1 MLKIYNTLTN
11 QKEVFKPIDPSM
23 VGIYV
28 CGMTVYDFCHMG
40 HARVLVMFDVITR
53 HLRRNF
59 KDVKYIRNITDIDDK
74 IISRAIENN
83 EDIFTLTKRFI
94 DAMHEDE
101 IALGVISPDI
111 EPKATDSIE
120 QMINMIESLIK
131 NGLAYQGKNGDVFYS
146 VRKFKNYGKLSGK
159 NLDDLE
165 SGARV
170 NIESNKEDPLDFVL
184 WKMAKPNE
192 PKWPS
197 PWGDGRPGWHIEC
210 SAMSTHFIDDHFD
223 IHGGGMDLTFPHHEN
238 EIAQSEGATG
248 CKFVNTWMHVGFVN
262 INDEKMSKSL
272 NNFFTIRDI
281 LEKYDGETLRYFL
294 ISSHYRSPLNFSSTN
309 IDSAKS
315 ALKRLYTATRGLSDN
330 VDIDYVSNNNLDY
343 EDRFNSALNDDFNTP
358 IAISIL
364 FEIAKQINVERLN
377 DLKKANSLSQLLKK
391 LANFLGIL
399 EYDADEY
406 LKQGSELSE
415 NEILDKISKRE
426 QARLSKDFAM
436 SDQVRD
442 ELLEFGI
449 ILEDTEDGTTWRRR

>member
-11 QKEVFKPIDPSM
+11 QKEVFKPIDPSK

-53 HLRRNF
+53 HLKRNF

-170 NIESNKEDPLDFVL
+170 DIESNKEDPLDFVL
-184 WKMAKPNE
+184 WKMAKSNE

-294 ISSHYRSPLNFSSTN
+294 ISSHYRSPLNFSNTN

-377 DLKKANSLSQLLKK
+377 DLKKAKALSQLLKK

-426 QARLSKDFAM
+426 QARLSKDFAI

>member
-11 QKEVFKPIDPSM
+11 QKEVFKPIDPSK

-74 IISRAIENN
+74 IIGRAIENN
-83 EDIFTLTKRFI
+83 EDIFSLTKRFI

-120 QMINMIESLIK
+120 QMINMIELLIK
-131 NGLAYQGKNGDVFYS
+131 NRLAYQGKNGDVFYS

-170 NIESNKEDPLDFVL
+170 DIESNKEDPLDFVL

-294 ISSHYRSPLNFSSTN
+294 ISSHYRSPLNFSNTN

-330 VDIDYVSNNNLDY
+330 VSINYVSNNNLDY

-377 DLKKANSLSQLLKK
+377 DLKKANALSQLLKK

-449 ILEDTEDGTTWRRR
+449 ILEDTADGTTWRRR

>member
-11 QKEVFKPIDPSM
+11 QKEVFKPIDPSK

-83 EDIFTLTKRFI
+83 EDIFSLTKRFI

-120 QMINMIESLIK
+120 QMINMIELLIK
-131 NGLAYQGKNGDVFYS
+131 NRLAYQGKNGDVFYS

-170 NIESNKEDPLDFVL
+170 DIESNKEDPLDFVL

-294 ISSHYRSPLNFSSTN
+294 ISSHYRSPLNFSNTN

-377 DLKKANSLSQLLKK
+377 DLKKANALSQLLKK

-449 ILEDTEDGTTWRRR
+449 ILEDTADGTTWRRR

>member
-1 MLKIYNTLTN
+1 
-11 QKEVFKPIDPSM
+11 
-23 VGIYV
+23 
-28 CGMTVYDFCHMG
+28 
-40 HARVLVMFDVITR
+40 
-53 HLRRNF
+53 
-59 KDVKYIRNITDIDDK
+59 
-74 IISRAIENN
+74 
-83 EDIFTLTKRFI
+83 
-94 DAMHEDE
+94 
-101 IALGVISPDI
+101 
-111 EPKATDSIE
+111 
-120 QMINMIESLIK
+120 
-131 NGLAYQGKNGDVFYS
+131 
-146 VRKFKNYGKLSGK
+146 
-159 NLDDLE
+159 
-165 SGARV
+165 
-170 NIESNKEDPLDFVL
+170 
-184 WKMAKPNE
+184 
-192 PKWPS
+192 
-197 PWGDGRPGWHIEC
+197 
-210 SAMSTHFIDDHFD
+210 
-223 IHGGGMDLTFPHHEN
+223 MDLTFPHHEN

-330 VDIDYVSNNNLDY
+330 VSINYVSNNNLDY

-377 DLKKANSLSQLLKK
+377 DLKKANALSQLLKK

-449 ILEDTEDGTTWRRR
+449 ILEDTADGTTWRRR

>member
-11 QKEVFKPIDPSM
+11 QKEVFKPIDPSK

-74 IISRAIENN
+74 IITRAIENN

-120 QMINMIESLIK
+120 QMINMIELLIK
-131 NGLAYQGKNGDVFYS
+131 NRLAYQGKNGDVFYS

-170 NIESNKEDPLDFVL
+170 DIESNKEDPLDFVL

-330 VDIDYVSNNNLDY
+330 VSINYVSNNNLDY

-377 DLKKANSLSQLLKK
+377 DLKKANALSQLLKK

-449 ILEDTEDGTTWRRR
+449 ILEDTVDGTTWRRR

>member
-11 QKEVFKPIDPSM
+11 QKEVFKPIDPSK

-83 EDIFTLTKRFI
+83 EDIFSLTKRFI

-120 QMINMIESLIK
+120 QMINMIELLIK
-131 NGLAYQGKNGDVFYS
+131 NKLAYQGKNGDVFYS

-170 NIESNKEDPLDFVL
+170 DIESNKEDPLDFVL

-330 VDIDYVSNNNLDY
+330 VSINYVSNNNLDY

-377 DLKKANSLSQLLKK
+377 DLKKANALSQLLKK

-449 ILEDTEDGTTWRRR
+449 ILEDTVNGTTWRRR

>member
-11 QKEVFKPIDPSM
+11 QKEVFKPIDPSK

-120 QMINMIESLIK
+120 QMINMIELLIK
-131 NGLAYQGKNGDVFYS
+131 NRLAYQGKNGDVFYS

-170 NIESNKEDPLDFVL
+170 DIESNKEDPLDFVL

-377 DLKKANSLSQLLKK
+377 DLKKANALSQLLKK

-449 ILEDTEDGTTWRRR
+449 ILEDTADGTTWRRR

>member
-170 NIESNKEDPLDFVL
+170 DIESNKEDPLDFVL
-184 WKMAKPNE
+184 WKMAKSNE

-377 DLKKANSLSQLLKK
+377 DLKKANALSQLLKK

>member
-83 EDIFTLTKRFI
+83 EDIFSLTKRFI

-120 QMINMIESLIK
+120 QMINMIELLIK
-131 NGLAYQGKNGDVFYS
+131 NRLAYQGKNGDVFYS

-170 NIESNKEDPLDFVL
+170 DIESNKDDPLDFVL
-184 WKMAKPNE
+184 WKMAKSNE

-294 ISSHYRSPLNFSSTN
+294 ISSHYRSPLNFSNTN

-377 DLKKANSLSQLLKK
+377 DLKKANALSQLLKK

>member
-11 QKEVFKPIDPSM
+11 QKEEFSPIDPNK

-59 KDVKYIRNITDIDDK
+59 KEVKYIRNITDIDDK
-74 IISRAIENN
+74 IIRRAFENN
-83 EDIFTLTKRFI
+83 EDIYSLTNRFI

-101 IALGVISPDI
+101 IALGIISPDI
-111 EPKATDSIE
+111 EPRATDSIE
-120 QMINMIESLIK
+120 QMINMIGSLLK
-131 NGLAYQGKNGDVFYS
+131 KRLAYQGKNGDVFYS
-146 VRKFKNYGKLSGK
+146 VRKFKDYGRLSGK

-170 NIESNKEDPLDFVL
+170 DIESNKEDPLDFVL
-184 WKMAKPNE
+184 WKTAKPNE

-210 SAMSTHFIDDHFD
+210 SAMSTHFIDNHFD

-238 EIAQSEGATG
+238 EIAQSEGANE

-272 NNFFTIRDI
+272 NNFFTIRDV
-281 LEKYDGETLRYFL
+281 LGKYDGETLRYFL
-294 ISSHYRSPLNFSSTN
+294 ISSHYRSPLNFSDKN
-309 IDSAKS
+309 IESAKS
-315 ALKRLYTATRGLSDN
+315 ALKRLYTATRGF
-330 VDIDYVSNNNLDY
+330 SNNNEIEVISNNTFNY

-358 IAISIL
+358 IALSIL
-364 FEIAKQINVERLN
+364 FEIAKKINVERLN
-377 DLKKANSLSQLLKK
+377 NYKKACALSKLLNK
-391 LANFLGIL
+391 LGNFLGIL
-399 EYDADEY
+399 EYDAEDY
-406 LKQGSELSE
+406 LKQGSDLSE
-415 NEILDKISKRE
+415 IEVSNKIDKRE

-436 SDQVRD
+436 SDQIRD
-442 ELLEFGI
+442 ELLELGI
-449 ILEDTEDGTTWRRR
+449 ILEDSIGGTTWRRK

>member
-11 QKEVFKPIDPSM
+11 QKEVFKPIDPSK

-170 NIESNKEDPLDFVL
+170 DIESNKDDPLDFVL
-184 WKMAKPNE
+184 WKMAKSNE

-377 DLKKANSLSQLLKK
+377 DLKKANALSQLLKK